1 MNPWERI
8 HVDFAGPFLHK
19 MFMIVMDAHS
29 KWPEVIEM
37 PETTSGTTIK
47 ELRKLFASYG
57 LPRQVVTD
65 NGPQFTSNEF
75 SVFMKSNGVKHI
87 KCSPYHPS
95 SNGAAER
102 FVQTFKRSIK
112 AAEQLGKSVSQK
124 ICEFLLSYRNTPH
137 VTTKETP
144 SMLFLKRQLRTRL
157 DLLRPDIQATVHDTQ
172 DQQKKYHDTRT
183 KPRYL
188 SIGTPV
194 MAKNFTSNP
203 KWWSGMVIAYVA
215 PLTYL
220 VQLQDGRI

>member
-1 MNPWERI
+1 MGVHTCRFCLAFP
-8 HVDFAGPFLHK
+8 PL
-19 MFMIVMDAHS
+19 IVMDAHS

-37 PETTSGTTIK
+37 LETTSGTTTK

-57 LPRQVVTD
+57 VPRQVVTD
-65 NGPQFTSNEF
+65 NGPQFTSNKF

-102 FVQTFKRSIK
+102 FVQTVKRSIK
-112 AAEQLGKSVSQK
+112 AAEQQGKSVSQR

-137 VTTKETP
+137 VTTKEMP

-172 DQQKKYHDTRT
+172 DQQKKYHDTHTKQQYFLSEHQLWLRT
-183 KPRYL
+183 LRQVL
-188 SIGTPV
+188 NGS
-194 MAKNFTSNP
+194 
-203 KWWSGMVIAYVA
+203 
-215 PLTYL
+215 L
-220 VQLQDGRI
+220 VRLLLVWLH